1 MIKCSIIIV
10 NYNTLLITE
19 ACIESINK
27 FTKDINYEIIL
38 VDNGSKDGSKE
49 YFEARKDIT
58 YIYSS
63 ENLGFGKANNLGA
76 KKANGEFLFLLNS
89 DTILIENSIQK
100 IYDFYIKNEED
111 LKIGA
116 LGCLLVDENLF
127 VNGYGDRFPSCKE
140 EISNYLSRI
149 PLLNFFYKKNTKDK
163 TDYLSN
169 DYFEI
174 DYVIGA
180 DIFIRKEKFN
190 EIKGFDEDFFMY
202 YEESD
207 LQKRMNTILNLKN
220 YVYTKTK
227 IIHLEDASG
236 KNIKKYTNKK
246 RIIVHKSKNLY
257 LKKNDN
263 KNFTKYKMYDNLF
276 LWLSR
281 FNKKYT
287 LQEYLEY
294 KNEIKK
300 THL

>member
-1 MIKCSIIIV
+1 MQVSIIVV
-10 NYNTLLITE
+10 NYNTKDITE
-19 ACIESINK
+19 NCIASIITQ
-27 FTKDINYEIIL
+27 TKDVEYEIIL
-38 VDNGSKDGSKE
+38 VDNASTDGSKE
-49 YFEARKDIT
+49 YFEKRNGIH
-58 YIYSS
+58 YIYSN
-63 ENLGFGKANNLGA
+63 ENLGFGRANNLGA
-76 KKANGEFLFLLNS
+76 KSASGEFLFLLNS
-89 DTILIENSIQK
+89 DTLLIENSIQK
-100 IYDFYIKNEED
+100 IYDFYSKNEKE

-116 LGCLLVDENLF
+116 LGCLLVDENLV

-140 EISNYLSRI
+140 EISNYLSRV
-149 PLLNFFYKKNTKDK
+149 PLLNFFYKKNAKNK

-169 DYFEI
+169 EYFEI

-180 DIFIRKEKFN
+180 DIFIRKEKFT

-207 LQKRMNTILNLKN
+207 LQKRIKSILNLKN
-220 YVYTKTK
+220 YVYTKTR

-257 LKKNDN
+257 LKKNDY
-263 KNFTKYKMYDNLF
+263 KNFRKYKMYDNLF

-287 LQEYLEY
+287 SQEYVEY

-300 THL
+300 THQ

>member
-1 MIKCSIIIV
+1 MQVSIIIV
-10 NYNTLLITE
+10 NYNTKQITNN
-19 ACIESINK
+19 CLNSIKQYTENI
-27 FTKDINYEIIL
+27 DYEIIL
-38 VDNGSKDGSKE
+38 VDNASTDGSKE
-49 YFEARKDIT
+49 HFENRKDIT
-58 YIYSS
+58 YIYSK
-63 ENLGFGKANNLGA
+63 ENLGFGRANNLGA
-76 KKANGEFLFLLNS
+76 KSASGEFLFLLNS

-100 IYDFYIKNEED
+100 IYDFYIKYEKE

-116 LGCLLVDENLF
+116 LGCLLVDENLV

-149 PLLNFFYKKNTKDK
+149 PLLNFFYKKNTKNK

-169 DYFEI
+169 EYFEI

-180 DIFIRKEKFN
+180 DIFIRKEKFT

-207 LQKRMNTILNLKN
+207 LQKRIKTILNLKN
-220 YVYTKTK
+220 YVHTKTR

-257 LKKNDN
+257 LKKNDY
-263 KNFTKYKMYDNLF
+263 KNFRKYIMYDNLF

-287 LQEYLEY
+287 SQEYVEY